1 MRGGDETCAA
11 HREVTSVAFKSKG
24 ISRLYRKPFSHS
36 PHTPHLVMSWFI
48 YCLGVCLWACVYV
61 YVQYVYFCI
70 CWCIYVCMYIHNF
83 LIFLMYFLWIVS
95 PWEAGKCKCNDR
107 CFLYDI
113 QLVPVFYL
121 QTITLGKL
129 WSLLSSG
136 PDCIQNIIIIVM
148 SCDCDSYQFG
158 GWGMGLGLQP
168 HNGILIQRHTE
179 VLGKYCHTNISSG
192 AAKCWNY
199 LSLA

>member
-1 MRGGDETCAA
+1 MCMY
-11 HREVTSVAFKSKG
+11 SMYLF
-24 ISRLYRKPFSHS
+24 
-36 PHTPHLVMSWFI
+36 
-48 YCLGVCLWACVYV
+48 VYV
-61 YVQYVYFCI
+61 YVFI
-70 CWCIYVCMYIHNF
+70 
-83 LIFLMYFLWIVS
+83 LILLMYFLCIVS

-168 HNGILIQRHTE
+168 PNGILIQRHTE

-192 AAKCWNY
+192 AAKRWNY